1 MVFEDIQRYSTVSD
15 KFLDDIRS
23 HVDDV
28 WPRNVQKQLS
38 IICHWTTKDEYGDV
52 EDEAMKNMDLLG
64 QSIETEI
71 LLPIIF
77 KIIHQVPRASRM
89 A

>member
-1 MVFEDIQRYSTVSD
+1 
-15 KFLDDIRS
+15 
-23 HVDDV
+23 
-28 WPRNVQKQLS
+28 
-38 IICHWTTKDEYGDV
+38 
-52 EDEAMKNMDLLG
+52 MKNMDLLG